1 MSQLLTLRWISTK
14 LLLGA
19 IFALC
24 LLTACSTAQKA
35 PSAPPLPWVVTDSAT
50 TWSAQITMP
59 RGNLSGL
66 CVVRVRHDSIVGAWV
81 NEFGVQAFDFTY
93 ERQRQRIRLTHLIP
107 PLRGFFLRR
116 MLKKD
121 FQTFVPPLCHRTS
134 LFSPK
139 SPRHSLRFCPTSP
152 RHHADSPRLD
162 IPRHHCTMKHS
173 KRAPRLL

>member
-14 LLLGA
+14 LLWGA

-24 LLTACSTAQKA
+24 LLTACSTTQKA

-93 ERQRQRIRLTHLIP
+93 ERQRQRIRLAHLIP
-107 PLRGFFLRR
+107 PLRRFFLRR
-116 MLKKD
+116 ILKKD
-121 FQTFVPPLCHRTS
+121 FQTFVPHFATGQAFSYQNRHGIRYDFAPLPLDTTQTVQDSTS
-134 LFSPK
+134 SD
-139 SPRHSLRFCPTSP
+139 T
-152 RHHADSPRLD
+152 
-162 IPRHHCTMKHS
+162 T
-173 KRAPRLL
+173 AP